1 MKALELYTDSLPMVA
16 TLNNLG
22 ALKLESGR
30 LDSVYVY
37 LNKALHISNNLGGVF
52 LQTIRNN
59 FALYYEKKQQYD
71 LAFYYYR
78 VSLTEA
84 EKNNDVEMI
93 ARGFSN
99 LGNLFFLTKQIDSA
113 LWYIAQSKV
122 VAGEHGFLEILSDNY
137 RILSQIERSKGRYR
151 NALAYHE
158 RYSRLRDSVFNVEVF
173 GDISQLQRLYEV
185 SKTNRQIEQLFI
197 EQQIKQRTI
206 GYLRIILIILF
217 LLTAVLL
224 VSFFQKRKLNTAYQT
239 LFEKNI
245 KIIDIQNSTSGKQPE
260 KYKKSA
266 MTDDLQSEL
275 LDKILVLMEDAAI
288 ICDTDFSIDRLA
300 ELVQSNQTYVSQT
313 INNVLRK
320 NFRSFL
326 NEYRIREAQRLFSSP
341 DAFKYTIEATALQV
355 GFKSQSSFR
364 DAFKEVTGVNPNF
377 YLKSMKNLG

>member
-1 MKALELYTDSLPMVA
+1 
-16 TLNNLG
+16 
-22 ALKLESGR
+22 
-30 LDSVYVY
+30 
-37 LNKALHISNNLGGVF
+37 
-52 LQTIRNN
+52 
-59 FALYYEKKQQYD
+59 
-71 LAFYYYR
+71 
-78 VSLTEA
+78 
-84 EKNNDVEMI
+84 
-93 ARGFSN
+93 
-99 LGNLFFLTKQIDSA
+99 
-113 LWYIAQSKV
+113 
-122 VAGEHGFLEILSDNY
+122 
-137 RILSQIERSKGRYR
+137 
-151 NALAYHE
+151 
-158 RYSRLRDSVFNVEVF
+158 
-173 GDISQLQRLYEV
+173 
-185 SKTNRQIEQLFI
+185 LFI

-217 LLTAVLL
+217 LLTVVLL

-239 LFEKNI
+239 LEKNI
-245 KIIDIQNSTSGKQPE
+245 KIIDIQNSASGKQPE

-275 LDKILVLMEDAAI
+275 LDKILVLMEDATI

-300 ELVQSNQTYVSQT
+300 ELVQSNQTYVSQV
-313 INNVLRK
+313 INNVLKK